1 MQSLMPNQNAFA
13 YATEFDIFMA
23 TFKDSSE
30 RPQHLH
36 QLWPSLRC
44 DTLQAFSGSVF
55 FFCPIRDE
63 LEGYEM

>member
-1 MQSLMPNQNAFA
+1 MPRNN
-13 YATEFDIFMA
+13 IFMA

-44 DTLQAFSGSVF
+44 DTLQAFSGSA